1 MKFSIVFDNYIANE
15 KLESFWG
22 FSCVINDY
30 FLFDTGSNGRAL
42 VRNIEKMGFDINKFK
57 YLFIS
62 HPHWDHIGGIDSIV
76 DVNRKMSLIL
86 PNSLSKLYI
95 RELKTL
101 SRETIVVDEEP
112 KRLFGSFY
120 TTGVMEE
127 AIGEQSLI
135 IDEGEFSVVVTGCAH
150 PGIVNIVKRAISMLN
165 KPVLYVLGGFHLM
178 RSSEDEIINT
188 IRELKNL
195 GVEYVTPTHCT
206 GERAIEMFKIE
217 YGESYIP
224 GGVGRIIEF

>member
-1 MKFSIVFDNYIANE
+1 MNSQRNIMRFFIVFDNYIANE
-15 KLESFWG
+15 ILESFWG

-95 RELKTL
+95 RDLKTL

-112 KRLFGSFY
+112 KR
-120 TTGVMEE
+120 
-127 AIGEQSLI
+127 
-135 IDEGEFSVVVTGCAH
+135 
-150 PGIVNIVKRAISMLN
+150 
-165 KPVLYVLGGFHLM
+165 
-178 RSSEDEIINT
+178 
-188 IRELKNL
+188 
-195 GVEYVTPTHCT
+195 
-206 GERAIEMFKIE
+206 
-217 YGESYIP
+217 
-224 GGVGRIIEF
+224 

>member
-1 MKFSIVFDNYIANE
+1 
-15 KLESFWG
+15 
-22 FSCVINDY
+22 
-30 FLFDTGSNGRAL
+30 
-42 VRNIEKMGFDINKFK
+42 
-57 YLFIS
+57 
-62 HPHWDHIGGIDSIV
+62 
-76 DVNRKMSLIL
+76 
-86 PNSLSKLYI
+86 
-95 RELKTL
+95 
-101 SRETIVVDEEP
+101 
-112 KRLFGSFY
+112 
-120 TTGVMEE
+120 MEE
-127 AIGEQSLI
+127 AIGEQSLV